1 MSGII
6 EDESRLSAISLG
18 DVLHP
23 VDFRQHIVEGGILAD
38 MQVAFRNA
46 EQLDAVFPESHTV
59 VEGKLHVHFLLVI
72 LVGDDYGKGLLL
84 LHLRNGNVQIHV
96 RFQIACQR
104 VHAFSGSRCLRHLPG
119 SNRLMFIP
127 YKFLGTGGVGS
138 HYLHQSFLA
147 HRDSLR
153 VDR

>member
-6 EDESRLSAISLG
+6 EDESRFSSISLG

-72 LVGDDYGKGLLL
+72 LVGDDYGKGLLTFET
-84 LHLRNGNVQIHV
+84 G
-96 RFQIACQR
+96 
-104 VHAFSGSRCLRHLPG
+104 
-119 SNRLMFIP
+119 MFRSTSD
-127 YKFLGTGGVGS
+127 F
-138 HYLHQSFLA
+138 
-147 HRDSLR
+147 R
-153 VDR
+153 